1 MKIVA
6 ISMIM
11 MLCIACA
18 AQATFQEEDVL
29 VWDGTT
35 NDMYSTPLEALF
47 SPDNPKPKLFF
58 EHSLSTACWRGYV
71 GTWKIEGGE
80 LLLYALRQG
89 HGTNLISLVKIDQE
103 WTSPVKAVWFTG
115 TIRIGRGK
123 WVRGMGWRSGDLS
136 PIREVDI
143 FMNIEKGRLV
153 STRQVDNKLKNGEII
168 STKHVA
174 NTKE

>member
-1 MKIVA
+1 MKTIVVSITLVCCA
-6 ISMIM
+6 V
-11 MLCIACA
+11 CA
-18 AQATFQEEDVL
+18 AQATFQEEEVL

-47 SPDNPKPKLFF
+47 SPDNPKPKL
-58 EHSLSTACWRGYV
+58 SLDPLSTACRRGYV

-89 HGTNLISLVKIDQE
+89 NGTNLISLVKIDQE

-115 TIRIGRGK
+115 TIRLGRGK

-153 STRQVDNKLKNGEII
+153 STRQVDNKLKDGEIV